1 MAAFASLQ
9 RPAAHRGAAFVPGTP
24 ELERRNEQ
32 PAAEAV
38 GAPPVLWSFAD
49 ISLTSPPPAG
59 TTALEVDDEQLFTG
73 QSEDEEP
80 EPLDAPA
87 KSPTPAPA
95 PKTPSPT
102 PTPGTPAAPT
112 ISSAT
117 VKAAPSGGANTRKDV
132 GVGEIVDFSG
142 SAAGTWTASGGTA
155 TGASSTKFRWTAPAT
170 AGSVTITLTAGG
182 TPVTDTVNVVAPKDI
197 SMKNVGSHA
206 TQVGPGGACMLTEV
220 TFKPL
225 DVCLGAIQWLEVPS
239 DAENITGD
247 YFKKFTTAQLH
258 HNPNTNY
265 AIVDDTNVME
275 AGTKNAKNDHISA
288 HTLPGPYKDGSFE
301 WKIPNRYKLDSEADD
316 KGRWFTDTTQK
327 FSMTAGGTLTITKA
341 GATT

>member
-1 MAAFASLQ
+1 M
-9 RPAAHRGAAFVPGTP
+9 R
-24 ELERRNEQ
+24 
-32 PAAEAV
+32 
-38 GAPPVLWSFAD
+38 
-49 ISLTSPPPAG
+49 
-59 TTALEVDDEQLFTG
+59 
-73 QSEDEEP
+73 
-80 EPLDAPA
+80 
-87 KSPTPAPA
+87 
-95 PKTPSPT
+95 
-102 PTPGTPAAPT
+102 
-112 ISSAT
+112 
-117 VKAAPSGGANTRKDV
+117 
-132 GVGEIVDFSG
+132 
-142 SAAGTWTASGGTA
+142 
-155 TGASSTKFRWTAPAT
+155 
-170 AGSVTITLTAGG
+170 
-182 TPVTDTVNVVAPKDI
+182 
-197 SMKNVGSHA
+197 NVGSHTA
-206 TQVGPGGACMLTEV
+206 QVGAGGACMLTEV
-220 TFKPL
+220 TIKPT